1 MNLDEAIDLILH
13 RARGFDGVEAEVV
26 AVEGDRLDVGVRL
39 GKTEKLKL
47 SRERRLA
54 LRLFAG
60 RSSAVTSTADL
71 SESSL
76 AALVNDCAGLARAT
90 TPDPFSGLPDLQGE
104 PPLPLD
110 LDLYDPSAEGFTA
123 EEAIKIARDSEETAL
138 AFDPRLSNS

>member
-1 MNLDEAIDLILH
+1 MNLDEGIDLTLRRTH
-13 RARGFDGVEAEVV
+13 GFGGVEAEVV

-39 GKTEKLKL
+39 GKTEKLKR

-76 AALVNDCAGLARAT
+76 AELVSDCARLARTT
-90 TPDPFSGLPDLQGE
+90 TPDPFSGLPDLHEE

-110 LDLYDPSAEGFTA
+110 LDLLDPSAEGLT
-123 EEAIKIARDSEETAL
+123 
-138 AFDPRLSNS
+138 